1 MYKKGCIL
9 NTPLFLCKKNIIILY
24 MPSYNTINFENNK
37 IIIIID
43 NDNEIWFNAKQICV
57 SLKYADPKKA
67 IIKKC

>member
-1 MYKKGCIL
+1 
-9 NTPLFLCKKNIIILY
+9 

-57 SLKYADPKKA
+57 FLKYADPKKQSSKNVDKEDK
-67 IIKKC
+67 IQLKKWILNLK